1 MRDVFISYSHKDEQ
15 WVNAVLVPGLRANGV
30 DVLIDAEHF
39 QPGPAAIQNMADAVA
54 GCQRTLVVLT
64 PHWVASEWT
73 QYEALLTAYDDPT
86 GARGKMIPI
95 LRSKCDPPKWL
106 AIRSWLDFVDDA
118 RVAQQMER
126 LIRALKRGPETA
138 AVKIEVVNA
147 GLRTLA
153 DLIASGPARDAL
165 LEFRFRFESIAARID
180 RLATWKEVHD
190 QLHHVQLHCYD
201 RVVADLPR
209 LGKDELVVDA
219 MMQYCDTLQQAVDRL
234 RVLGENPLFENA
246 KLAWLPT
253 LERAHKMLCEGV
265 DAADP
270 AAVKKA
276 ASLLDRVLASEPPR
290 IDARL
295 SDAACELE
303 LEEVIDA
310 VALVCRTAKE
320 KQLEAGKLATLE
332 EALAEMERLD
342 DTLQELVRNHALWQD
357 VDVVMRRVDT
367 NVEMDSFELV
377 DTWPDLKK
385 QVAVLTAAT
394 TEWAKGIAKLAD
406 SVEKAIAENDSG
418 NMARHFRRFR
428 QKAVMRF
435 FAVDTDLN
443 EQCRELRKAGD
454 PLAAIAQ
461 ALA

>member
-1 MRDVFISYSHKDEQ
+1 MRDVFISYSHQDEQ
-15 WVNAVLVPGLRANGV
+15 WVNEVLVPGLRAHGV

-39 QPGPAAIQNMADAVA
+39 QPGPAAIRNMADAVA

-64 PHWVASEWT
+64 PNWVASEWT

-118 RVAQQMER
+118 RTSQQLER
-126 LIRALKRGPETA
+126 LIRAIKRGPEAA
-138 AVKIEVVNA
+138 AVKIDVVNA

-153 DLIASGPARDAL
+153 DLIAGGPARDAL

-180 RLATWKEVHD
+180 RMATWKEVHD

-201 RVVADLPR
+201 RVIADLPR
-209 LGKDELVVDA
+209 LGKEELVVDA
-219 MMQYCDTLQQAVDRL
+219 MAQYCDTLQQAVDRL
-234 RVLGENPLFENA
+234 RILGQKPLFDNA

-253 LERAHKMLCEGV
+253 LERAHTMLCAGI
-265 DAADP
+265 DAADQ
-270 AAVKKA
+270 AVVRKA
-276 ASLLDRVLASEPPR
+276 ASLIDRVLASEPPR

-295 SDAACELE
+295 SDAASELE
-303 LEEVIDA
+303 LASVIDA
-310 VALVCRTAKE
+310 VALVCTTAKE
-320 KQLEAGKLATLE
+320 KQLEGEKLATLE

-342 DTLQELVRNHALWQD
+342 DTLEELVRNHALWQD

-385 QVAVLTAAT
+385 QVALLTAAT
-394 TEWAKGIAKLAD
+394 TEWAKGIAKVAE
-406 SVEKAIAENDSG
+406 SVEKAIAENDAG
-418 NMARHFRRFR
+418 GMARHFRRFR
-428 QKAVMRF
+428 QRAVMRF

-454 PLAAIAQ
+454 PLAAIAE